1 MEFKTKSPLL
11 LLSSLLLLGC
21 SPSASSS
28 TSPSSSEL
36 GTSDGSSSSS
46 SSSSLESSSEGS
58 SSEESESSYS
68 SEPSAD
74 LTLEEAASFLGLVPS
89 NARMMAYRFRKW
101 AKKVIAE
108 VKSDKAMAKLEL
120 ALSKI

>member
-1 MEFKTKSPLL
+1 MEFKTTAPLL

-21 SPSASSS
+21 GPSASSS
-28 TSPSSSEL
+28 TSPSSNEL
-36 GTSDGSSSSS
+36 GTSDGSS

-58 SSEESESSYS
+58 SNEESESSSS